1 MRDCAK
7 RFGHLRVPT
16 TLCASN
22 WIETNICNIIL
33 IIYSIMAFY
42 EKYFGNMTH
51 ETVSITGCYAEN
63 ARQFL

>member
-42 EKYFGNMTH
+42 DKYFGNMTH
-51 ETVSITGCYAEN
+51 ETVSITG
-63 ARQFL
+63 

>member
-22 WIETNICNIIL
+22 WIKTIICNNIF
-33 IIYSIMAFY
+33 IIYSIMAFLD
-42 EKYFGNMTH
+42 KYSGNMTH
-51 ETVSITGCYAEN
+51 AALSIIGCYAKN
-63 ARQFL
+63 SRQFL

>member
-1 MRDCAK
+1 
-7 RFGHLRVPT
+7 VPT

-22 WIETNICNIIL
+22 WIKTIIYNIIL

-42 EKYFGNMTH
+42 DKYFGNMTH